1 MTTRRLLV
9 NGLSVAA
16 VSVGIAALS
25 GCSSSHVQ
33 STSAS
38 KKVTVHNFVAADN
51 LDGRAGKSL
60 NAKTVKVDQYKK
72 GQKVPVVCQD
82 PGEFAYGSAIWDKT
96 TAGTWV
102 TDVYVKTGHTG
113 YATGVPRCSTG
124 TSGTGG
130 GSTSSGGNTPGAS
143 NCYSSAAVHGRNNG
157 TSGSRVGSA
166 SARINRVISI
176 ATAETKKVRSY
187 SWGAGGKG
195 GASCGIS
202 SLSPGGY
209 ADYRRYGFDCS
220 GLTLYAFYKGAGID
234 IGADTTQQYSR
245 GPKKSW
251 SSLRKGD
258 LIFWG
263 SGDNIYSTTHV
274 ALYIGNNKII
284 EAAPPRASHSVHITT
299 LYGSGRHTAHV
310 VRFIQ

>member
-1 MTTRRLLV
+1 MTTRRPLV
-9 NGLSVAA
+9 TGLSVAA
-16 VSVGIAALS
+16 VSIGVAALA
-25 GCSSSHVQ
+25 GCSSSHVE
-33 STSAS
+33 STSSS
-38 KKVTVHNFVAADN
+38 KKVTAHYFVATAALN
-51 LDGRAGKSL
+51 TRAGKSL
-60 NAKTVKVDQYKK
+60 NAKVVTADKYKK

-82 PGEFAYGSAIWDKT
+82 PGEYAYGSSIWDKT
-96 TAGTWV
+96 TDGAWV

-113 YATGVPRCSTG
+113 YAPGVPRCSTG
-124 TSGTGG
+124 TSNTGG
-130 GSTSSGGNTPGAS
+130 GSTSSGGDTPGSS

-157 TSGSRVGSA
+157 AIGSRGGSVT
-166 SARINRVISI
+166 ARVNRVIAV

-195 GASCGIS
+195 GPSCGIA

-209 ADYRRYGFDCS
+209 NDYRRYGFDCS

-234 IGADTTQQYSR
+234 IGANTTQQYSR

-263 SGDNIYSTTHV
+263 SGDDIYSTTHV

-284 EAAPPRASHSVHITT
+284 EAAPPRGSHSVHVTT

-310 VRFIQ
+310 IRFIK

>member
-16 VSVGIAALS
+16 VSLGIAAAS

-33 STSAS
+33 STSSS
-38 KKVTVHNFVAADN
+38 KKVTVHNFVAGDN
-51 LDGRAGKSL
+51 LNGRAGKSL

-82 PGEFAYGSAIWDKT
+82 PGEYAYGSNIWDKT
-96 TAGTWV
+96 SAGTWV

-113 YATGVPRCSTG
+113 FVPGVPRCSTG
-124 TSGTGG
+124 STSTGG
-130 GSTSSGGNTPGAS
+130 GSTSGSGSGAGSS
-143 NCYSSAAVHGRNNG
+143 NCYSGAAVHGRNSG
-157 TSGSRVGSA
+157 SAGSRVGST
-166 SARINRVISI
+166 SARINRVIAL

-202 SLSPGGY
+202 TPSPGGY
-209 ADYRRYGFDCS
+209 NDYRRYGFDCS

-234 IGADTTQQYSR
+234 IGADTSQQYSR

-310 VRFIQ
+310 VRFIG